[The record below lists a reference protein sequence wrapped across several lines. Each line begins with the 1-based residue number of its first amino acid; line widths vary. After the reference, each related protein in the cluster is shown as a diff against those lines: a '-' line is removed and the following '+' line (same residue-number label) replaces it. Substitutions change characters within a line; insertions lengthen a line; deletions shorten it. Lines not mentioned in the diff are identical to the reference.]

1 MNLYL
6 VRHAIA
12 FQPDPASWP
21 DDRDRPLTPQGEKKF
36 RRAVRGLE
44 ALVPGVD
51 VVLSSPLVRAWR
63 TAEILRKTAGWPE
76 PSRFDPLEPGT
87 APADVVDA
95 LQPHA
100 SAESVALV
108 GHEPSLHEL
117 LSYLLTGDP
126 GNVKVTM
133 KKGGVACL
141 SVDDGLR
148 AGSAALQWVL
158 SPRILRSLE
167 A

>member
-44 ALVPGVD
+44 ALVPSVD

-63 TAEILRKTAGWPE
+63 TAEILRKAAGWPE

-87 APADVVDA
+87 PPSDVVDA

-117 LSYLLTGDP
+117 LSYLLSGDP

-133 KKGGVACL
+133 KKGGVAYL

-148 AGSAALQWVL
+148 AGSAALQWVV

-167 A
+167 T

>member
-12 FQPDPASWP
+12 FNPDPATWP
-21 DDRDRPLTPQGEKKF
+21 DDRDRPLTPGGEKKF
-36 RRAVRGLE
+36 RRAVRGLD

-63 TAEILRKTAGWPE
+63 TAELLWKKAGWPE

-87 APADVVDA
+87 PPPEVVDA

-100 SAESVALV
+100 RAGSVALV

-117 LSYLLTGDP
+117 VSYLLTGDA
-126 GNVKVTM
+126 GSVRVTL

-158 SPRILRSLE
+158 PPRVLRSLD

>member
-12 FQPDPASWP
+12 FDHDPATWP
-21 DDRDRPLTPQGEKKF
+21 DDRDRPLTPQGEKRF
-36 RRAVRGLE
+36 RRAIRGLQD
-44 ALVPGVD
+44 LVPNVD

-63 TAEILRKTAGWPE
+63 TDELLQKKGGWPE
-76 PSRFDPLEPGT
+76 PTRFDPLEPGT
-87 APADVVDA
+87 PPQDVLDA

-100 SAESVALV
+100 SAQSVALV

-117 LSYLLTGDP
+117 ASFLLTGDP
-126 GNVKVTM
+126 NSVRLTM

-141 SVDDGLR
+141 AVDDGLR
-148 AGSAALQWVL
+148 GGSAALEWVL
-158 SPRILRSLE
+158 QPRVLRSLDT
-167 A
+167 

>member
-108 GHEPSLHEL
+108 GHDPSLHEL

-133 KKGGVACL
+133 KKGGVAYL

-148 AGSAALQWVL
+148 AGSAALQWVV

-167 A
+167 T

>member
-117 LSYLLTGDP
+117 LSYLLSGDP

-133 KKGGVACL
+133 KKGGVAYL

-148 AGSAALQWVL
+148 AGSAAL
-158 SPRILRSLE
+158 
-167 A
+167 

>member
-12 FQPDPASWP
+12 FKLDPATWP

-36 RRAVRGLE
+36 RQAARGLK

-63 TAEILRKTAGWPE
+63 TAEILSKATGWPQ

-87 APADVVDA
+87 PPADVVDA

-100 SAESVALV
+100 SAESVAMV

-126 GNVKVTM
+126 GNVRLTM

-141 SVDDGLR
+141 SVEDGLR
-148 AGSAALQWVL
+148 AGSATLQWVL
-158 SPRILRSLE
+158 PPGVLRSLE